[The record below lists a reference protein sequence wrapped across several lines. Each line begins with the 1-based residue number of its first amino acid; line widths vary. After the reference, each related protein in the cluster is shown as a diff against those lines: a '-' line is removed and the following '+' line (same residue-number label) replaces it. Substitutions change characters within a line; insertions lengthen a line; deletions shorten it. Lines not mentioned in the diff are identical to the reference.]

1 MADLFFNAV
10 KGKYRFPSERGFLTV
25 EQLFDVDLKTLDK
38 IYGTLCEQKDA
49 KPKKSLLSPRE
60 VGDVELDEKIDIVTR
75 VYNYKNALIESRR
88 AAAEKSRDKQ
98 KLLDIL
104 AKKREKA
111 LENLSEEELL
121 KKLQELGE
129 ID

>member
-10 KGKYRFPSERGFLTV
+10 KNKYRFPSERGFLTV
-25 EQLFDVDLKTLDK
+25 EQLFDVDFKTLDK

-104 AKKREKA
+104 AKKREEA

-129 ID
+129 VD

>member
-88 AAAEKSRDKQ
+88 AAAKKSRDKQ

-104 AKKREKA
+104 AKKREEA

-129 ID
+129 VD

>member
-10 KGKYRFPSERGFLTV
+10 KNKYRFPSERGFLTV

-88 AAAEKSRDKQ
+88 AAAEKSRNKQ

-104 AKKREKA
+104 AKKRDEA

-129 ID
+129 VD

>member
-10 KGKYRFPSERGFLTV
+10 KNKYRFPSERGFLTV

-60 VGDVELDEKIDIVTR
+60 VGDVELDEKINIVTR
-75 VYNYKNALIESRR
+75 VYNYKNTLIESRR
-88 AAAEKSRDKQ
+88 AAVERSRDRQ
-98 KLLDIL
+98 KLLDVL
-104 AKKREKA
+104 AKKREEA

-121 KKLQELGE
+121 KKLKELGE
-129 ID
+129 VD

>member
-104 AKKREKA
+104 AKKREEA

-129 ID
+129 VD